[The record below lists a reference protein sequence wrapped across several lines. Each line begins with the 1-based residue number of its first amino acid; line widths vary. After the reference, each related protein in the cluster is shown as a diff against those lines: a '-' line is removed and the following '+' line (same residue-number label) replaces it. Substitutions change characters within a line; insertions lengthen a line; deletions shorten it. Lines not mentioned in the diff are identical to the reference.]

1 MFGFIFIFEPERKEK
16 YVNKVI
22 FLLLR
27 NNTATVLDVG
37 NCVGHMHGLSHH
49 RVLWVF
55 AQED

>member
-1 MFGFIFIFEPERKEK
+1 MIFFLFPEPAGKEK

-22 FLLLR
+22 FLLLH
-27 NNTATVLDVG
+27 NNTATVVDAG